1 MAKWEPFIFRETN
14 LYHWIYS
21 PVFTIQCT
29 TVFELRQRKI
39 ADCFTKKNIL
49 QRKISNF
56 VGWEEGSNFRAKLTR
71 GTFLRQ
77 NTWNKSLA

>member
-39 ADCFTKKNIL
+39 ADCFTKKKHFTA
-49 QRKISNF
+49 QNF
-56 VGWEEGSNFRAKLTR
+56 EFCGLGGRVKFSGQTDKRHIFTPKHME
-71 GTFLRQ
+71 
-77 NTWNKSLA
+77 